1 MKKILFVGSEA
12 LPFAATGGLA
22 DVLGSLPAA
31 LMREDPE
38 LDVRVVIPMYQVVS
52 EKYKEKSRLVSEF
65 TVQLAWRRQYC
76 GVWEYRLGNV
86 TYYFIDNEYYFK
98 RPSLY
103 GSYDDG
109 ERYAYFCKAVM
120 EMMPHID
127 FFPDILHCHDWQER
141 AVRHI
146 PLPQVQVSRGLL
158 EDEVGLH
165 DSQYRLSGNIQL

>member
-12 LPFAATGGLA
+12 IPFAATGGLA

-76 GVWEYRLGNV
+76 GVWEYSLGNV

-98 RPSLY
+98 RPSL
-103 GSYDDG
+103 
-109 ERYAYFCKAVM
+109 
-120 EMMPHID
+120 
-127 FFPDILHCHDWQER
+127 
-141 AVRHI
+141 
-146 PLPQVQVSRGLL
+146 
-158 EDEVGLH
+158 
-165 DSQYRLSGNIQL
+165 